1 MPTYQDATGFLIEL
15 RNAINQSWFNAIVD
29 LSISLDSSRATEE
42 QLESIWTYLI
52 GTNDYQSTAA
62 TPPPNQNS
70 QESTISPVFL
80 EKVNTFNNFKKLS
93 PNLNIEFDKKITLI
107 FGKNGSGKTSLCQAL
122 KVLANPVKPVE
133 PLFNAR
139 NGNKDSLPS
148 FQYQFK
154 GWVNPSEWSE
164 SNGYGSQAQFIK
176 YFDST
181 VAMSISTGTMKAEKA
196 VEVSVFRLELF
207 DFTRSVLTD
216 FQQHANNKLTVQRG
230 KISTDMEAV
239 RNRLRNTVNI
249 EVEPFSN
256 WSPESPHAFERW
268 ITGINEF
275 GNKEEVI
282 LKGLEN
288 EYQQLQSSTSEQGVI
303 ALQAQL
309 NLLENIGNNI
319 KSLSENCSAASI
331 IKLGGLEETLIAKNA
346 ALAELSR
353 SAFPSHVNASQHN
366 ELINAVARF
375 FEYGVAEHCP
385 LCLQDLNSQAKQLF
399 SAYHHHLTSTLH
411 QEIISLNSEL
421 KIGLKQQKGI
431 KSSILADS
439 GILKSIF
446 PPMFFESLTGIIE
459 TIKTSLPNDGQ
470 SQKDGNM
477 QNFNK
482 WMEMA
487 NFIAPLEQQAN
498 QIRNTLKIAQEG
510 KDAIIIKVNEIKNKI
525 GSMNAHKS
533 VYLERQNLLN
543 ICSQSTEYS
552 RKASK
557 AQNIDFTSV
566 LRKLTLKGKE
576 AHSQLVLDTFEQK
589 LNSEY
594 IAMSG
599 MSLEELGVKLTS
611 KGNDQDITVTP
622 KIGKVPVHRVLS
634 EGEQKVHSLA
644 VYMAE
649 AIAQPYQLLVFDDP
663 VTSFDYNYI
672 SNFCERIRD
681 YIRNNQD
688 TQIIL
693 LTHNWDF
700 FVNFQ
705 TTLNRS
711 GLNNSLSVQVLEDCS
726 TVSEYSEKWD
736 HLCEQI
742 ENIVNS
748 TAEPNEAQKEIASG
762 LMRRLLERLTNAYVF
777 NEQRHQYKI
786 KSLQDSNFHNF
797 TKIVPLT
804 VQEADDL
811 RDLYSNLSPP
821 EHDDVRNFY
830 TTKTRIQFK
839 NWYDKI
845 IGIKVSIE
853 NRRP

>member
-1 MPTYQDATGFLIEL
+1 
-15 RNAINQSWFNAIVD
+15 
-29 LSISLDSSRATEE
+29 
-42 QLESIWTYLI
+42 
-52 GTNDYQSTAA
+52 
-62 TPPPNQNS
+62 
-70 QESTISPVFL
+70 
-80 EKVNTFNNFKKLS
+80 
-93 PNLNIEFDKKITLI
+93 
-107 FGKNGSGKTSLCQAL
+107 
-122 KVLANPVKPVE
+122 
-133 PLFNAR
+133 
-139 NGNKDSLPS
+139 
-148 FQYQFK
+148 
-154 GWVNPSEWSE
+154 
-164 SNGYGSQAQFIK
+164 
-176 YFDST
+176 
-181 VAMSISTGTMKAEKA
+181 
-196 VEVSVFRLELF
+196 
-207 DFTRSVLTD
+207 
-216 FQQHANNKLTVQRG
+216 
-230 KISTDMEAV
+230 
-239 RNRLRNTVNI
+239 
-249 EVEPFSN
+249 
-256 WSPESPHAFERW
+256 
-268 ITGINEF
+268 
-275 GNKEEVI
+275 
-282 LKGLEN
+282 
-288 EYQQLQSSTSEQGVI
+288 
-303 ALQAQL
+303 
-309 NLLENIGNNI
+309 
-319 KSLSENCSAASI
+319 
-331 IKLGGLEETLIAKNA
+331 
-346 ALAELSR
+346 
-353 SAFPSHVNASQHN
+353 
-366 ELINAVARF
+366 
-375 FEYGVAEHCP
+375 
-385 LCLQDLNSQAKQLF
+385 
-399 SAYHHHLTSTLH
+399 
-411 QEIISLNSEL
+411 
-421 KIGLKQQKGI
+421 
-431 KSSILADS
+431 
-439 GILKSIF
+439 
-446 PPMFFESLTGIIE
+446 
-459 TIKTSLPNDGQ
+459 
-470 SQKDGNM
+470 M

-853 NRRP
+853 NSRP